1 MTSEDGTTSKEYT
14 LNITIDNN
22 FDLES
27 ITPSETRILLDV
39 GELKQMTYT
48 LNPINTSFTEVK
60 WMSDDETIASV
71 DEFGNITGV
80 GYGTTTIHVISN
92 YDENIKASIE
102 VKVIRKKITSSVY
115 QIERKEKEDGSKLEY
130 TYGSEP
136 GILLKDYLNNFEN
149 EATTLY
155 VYDKEGNE
163 VDKETIIAS
172 TFMKIKLIVED
183 VCYDELI
190 IVVKGD
196 LTGDGYITGPDRVRL
211 QRYMQMKVELE
222 EIEMI
227 AADVTNDK
235 EVTGPDRVKL
245 QRYMQMKIDTVN

>member
-1 MTSEDGTTSKEYT
+1 MCSS
-14 LNITIDNN
+14 
-22 FDLES
+22 DL
-27 ITPSETRILLDV
+27 
-39 GELKQMTYT
+39 
-48 LNPINTSFTEVK
+48 
-60 WMSDDETIASV
+60 
-71 DEFGNITGV
+71 
-80 GYGTTTIHVISN
+80 
-92 YDENIKASIE
+92 
-102 VKVIRKKITSSVY
+102 
-115 QIERKEKEDGSKLEY
+115 
-130 TYGSEP
+130 
-136 GILLKDYLNNFEN
+136 
-149 EATTLY
+149 
-155 VYDKEGNE
+155 
-163 VDKETIIAS
+163 S